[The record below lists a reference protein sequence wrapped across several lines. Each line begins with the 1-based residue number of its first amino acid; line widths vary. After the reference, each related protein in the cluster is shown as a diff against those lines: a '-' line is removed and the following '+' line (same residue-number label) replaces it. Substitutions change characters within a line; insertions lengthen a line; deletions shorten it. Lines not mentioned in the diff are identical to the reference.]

1 MGRTGIY
8 ACGESVSRH
17 NSSELVVPFSL
28 KQEASA
34 SIGAGTFTYKI
45 MFYLRGFLMPKLLA
59 ILSLLFVFAMP
70 VYGMQVRCTA
80 YTTTENTG
88 IMANG
93 MEAQVGYVACD
104 FLPLGTVIYIDG
116 ARYIVGDR
124 IGDGTNNHI
133 DIVFNSYDEAINF
146 GVQYLD
152 MEVA

>member
-1 MGRTGIY
+1 
-8 ACGESVSRH
+8 
-17 NSSELVVPFSL
+17 
-28 KQEASA
+28 
-34 SIGAGTFTYKI
+34 
-45 MFYLRGFLMPKLLA
+45 MPKLLA